1 MNSIDKDSDGN
12 YLISSRYL
20 CQVLLINGTTGTP
33 IWRLNGKHSD
43 FSMRGF
49 NRTFAFQHHARIH
62 AQNSTS
68 LLISLFDNG
77 SDGRT
82 NPDVDNAYTVGMLLL
97 LDTAN
102 MVCTLLKEYHSPKKL
117 LSASQG
123 SMQLLPN
130 RNVFMGF
137 GSEPFIAE
145 FAPDGTT
152 VMHAQFGA
160 DPWLAMNYRAYR
172 VGLDEWKGLPDSV
185 PAIWSYANGT
195 DSGTDIYASWNGHTE
210 IKRWRFYGGSANSD
224 GLPAVGSA
232 VKDGFETHF
241 VGDKFSAWTRAEAL
255 DGAGNSLGRSLV
267 QKTYVPAS
275 GGARSEL

>member
-1 MNSIDKDSDGN
+1 MNSIDKDKNGN

-20 CQVLLINGTTGTP
+20 CQLLLIDGKTGSP

-43 FSMRGF
+43 FTMRGF

-77 SDGRT
+77 SDGRA
-82 NPDVDNAYTVGMLLL
+82 NPALDTAYTTGLLLL

-102 MVCTLLKEYHSPKKL
+102 MVCTLLKEYHSPAKL

-130 RNVFMGF
+130 RHVFMGF
-137 GSEPFIAE
+137 GSEPFVAE
-145 FAPDGTT
+145 FAPDGTP

-160 DPWLAMNYRAYR
+160 GPNLAMNYRAYR
-172 VGLDEWKGLPDSV
+172 VGPGEWRGLPDSV
-185 PAIWSYANGT
+185 PAIWSFANGT
-195 DSGTDIYASWNGHTE
+195 GSGTDIYASWNGHTE
-210 IKRWRFYGGSANSD
+210 IRSWRFYGGPAKSD
-224 GLPAVGSA
+224 RLPAVGRA
-232 VKDGFETHF
+232 DKDGFETHF
-241 VGDKFSAWTRAEAL
+241 AAGAFSAWTRAEAL
-255 DGAGNSLGRSLV
+255 DGHGKSLGTSVV
-267 QKTYVPAS
+267 QKTYVPS
-275 GGARSEL
+275 HGGARSEL